1 MLPAF
6 LKATHEPSASGA
18 LTCTPPTVTCKS
30 LRGKLTLYTSPG
42 CTAPLLPKA
51 CSTGVQS
58 IAVAC
63 CGLFVAEQ
71 ATSTNKDVA
80 TDAATFKK
88 ILLLR
93 RARNTWTDS
102 CRTTARSL
110 FISSCL
116 SIPDLRS
123 SVPSCCAT
131 PVPTNERFRV
141 ALTVGAAPE
150 SAPAE

>member
-42 CTAPLLPKA
+42 CTEPLLPKA

-58 IAVAC
+58 VAVAC
-63 CGLFVAEQ
+63 CGLLDWFFVAEQ
-71 ATSTNKDVA
+71 ATSTNKFVA

-88 ILLLR
+88 IFLVR
-93 RARNTWTDS
+93 RARNIWTDS
-102 CRTTARSL
+102 CRTIARSL

-116 SIPDLRS
+116 SNPDLR
-123 SVPSCCAT
+123 P
-131 PVPTNERFRV
+131 
-141 ALTVGAAPE
+141 
-150 SAPAE
+150 SAPP